1 MEFLFVKK
9 YLLLYVL
16 KFLKAFYH
24 TEYEF
29 DEIRCINA
37 WEVAAR
43 KIHIKSIATSP
54 DDDIKINVTRTNL
67 FLGLT

>member
-9 YLLLYVL
+9 NIYFFIYVL

-29 DEIRCINA
+29 GEIRCINA

-43 KIHIKSIATSP
+43 KITSP
-54 DDDIKINVTRTNL
+54 DNDIEIDVTRTNL